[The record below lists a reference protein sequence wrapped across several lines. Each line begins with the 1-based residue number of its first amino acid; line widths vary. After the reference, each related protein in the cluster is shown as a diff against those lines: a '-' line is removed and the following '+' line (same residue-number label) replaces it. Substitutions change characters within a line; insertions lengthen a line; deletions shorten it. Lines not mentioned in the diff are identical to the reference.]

1 MGQCQSELNAGRL
14 MPAAKRPITAASPT
28 QAATAEPTRSATS
41 QTEQGAELA
50 EALKPVATTEP
61 KAVSSSVRPQMLVYD
76 GDCRFCVRRA
86 RWFRKKIPKVSQGN
100 VSAVAWQDLNLGEV
114 GLAEDAVAREAVWV
128 DEDGKQFTGHAAI
141 AKSLIHIGGLWGVA
155 GRLLRVPPI
164 SWIARLVYRVVA
176 ANRHRLSRRMPSD
189 SA

>member
-1 MGQCQSELNAGRL
+1 
-14 MPAAKRPITAASPT
+14 
-28 QAATAEPTRSATS
+28 
-41 QTEQGAELA
+41 
-50 EALKPVATTEP
+50 
-61 KAVSSSVRPQMLVYD
+61 MLVYD

-86 RWFRKKIPKVSQGN
+86 RWFRKKIPKVSQSN

-114 GLAEDAVAREAVWV
+114 GLTEDVVAREAVWV

-155 GRLLRVPPI
+155 GRLMRVPPI

-176 ANRHRLSRRMPSD
+176 ANRHRISRRMPSG